1 MTEKKP
7 ARGFLYI
14 VSGCAV
20 SFVIFSFIGV
30 SCASLALGA
39 VSDNAGFSTFAQTS
53 PVVEVLQK
61 GSSQSP
67 QKIAL
72 IKLSGTLIG
81 NGASGLY
88 SNGISQQLEDML
100 KLAKDDPMVAGVLL
114 WVDSPGGSV
123 TDSDI
128 ILEKIKTVA
137 KEKPVLFL
145 MDDICASGCVY
156 AAIGATEIWALPT
169 TITGSI
175 GVIIQGLNVSEFLNR
190 HGIQDHSITSGKHK
204 ALLSP
209 TRPVNEEST
218 KIVQGIVD
226 SMYARF
232 VSLIEQNRNLSMEAI
247 KLFADGRIFTADQ
260 AKEFQLIDEVGTYE
274 AALQRLQE
282 MANTP
287 SDVQIVRYKH
297 QPTIYEFLQQNLS
310 GGSFEAEMVQY
321 LSVWPRVMLLPR
333 L

>member
-145 MDDICASGCVY
+145 MDDICASG
-156 AAIGATEIWALPT
+156 
-169 TITGSI
+169 
-175 GVIIQGLNVSEFLNR
+175 
-190 HGIQDHSITSGKHK
+190 
-204 ALLSP
+204 
-209 TRPVNEEST
+209 
-218 KIVQGIVD
+218 
-226 SMYARF
+226 
-232 VSLIEQNRNLSMEAI
+232 
-247 KLFADGRIFTADQ
+247 
-260 AKEFQLIDEVGTYE
+260 
-274 AALQRLQE
+274 
-282 MANTP
+282 
-287 SDVQIVRYKH
+287 
-297 QPTIYEFLQQNLS
+297 
-310 GGSFEAEMVQY
+310 
-321 LSVWPRVMLLPR
+321 
-333 L
+333 